1 MVNRQIDGHNINE
14 LKSSMSKTNN
24 KPTLIIAHT
33 IKGKG
38 VSFMENQPKWHANW
52 PSPEY
57 EKKAIDSGRN
67 TNYFIF
73 KKKYE

>member
-1 MVNRQIDGHNINE
+1 MTMLLKYLELWRKKRIFDFVNSNFFQSEINKKMN
-14 LKSSMSKTNN
+14 LNTK
-24 KPTLIIAHT
+24 
-33 IKGKG
+33 
-38 VSFMENQPKWHANW
+38 
-52 PSPEY
+52 Y